1 MKRLLS
7 RLMVVSGLILLGTVL
22 IPITFS
28 GISYGLKPKLLDPT
42 EVSQNP
48 IFIASSVLGTSVDYT
63 QASNWFSGTT
73 TSTKISSKIGY
84 YTLSIP
90 AVKMQNISVQI
101 DGQDLKKNA
110 IQFPNT
116 APPGTFG
123 NTVIFG
129 HSTLA
134 ALYKPGD
141 PISLFVPLLKVKKG
155 DEITINYDGVVYRY
169 VVRDTATVAPTKIEV
184 LAQQFDK
191 HELTLITCTPLGTYW
206 KRFVVRAE
214 LVN

>member
-7 RLMVVSGLILLGTVL
+7 RLMVISGLMLLGTVL

-48 IFIASSVLGTSVDYT
+48 IFIASNVLGTSVDYT
-63 QASNWFSGTT
+63 QASSWFPEANSV
-73 TSTKISSKIGY
+73 SNPPSKVGY
-84 YTLSIP
+84 YILNIP
-90 AVKMQNISVQI
+90 SVGIRNVSVEI
-101 DGQDLKKNA
+101 DGQDLKKNP
-110 IQFPNT
+110 IQFANT
-116 APPGTFG
+116 APPGSFG

-141 PISLFVPLLKVKKG
+141 PISVFVPLLKVKVG
-155 DEITINYDGVVYRY
+155 DEITINYDGVTYRY
-169 VVRDTATVAPTKIEV
+169 AVRNTATVNPTQIEV

-206 KRFVVRAE
+206 KRFIVRAE

>member
-7 RLMVVSGLILLGTVL
+7 RLMVISGLILLGVVL

-63 QASNWFSGTT
+63 QASSWFPGANSV
-73 TSTKISSKIGY
+73 SSPPSKVGY
-84 YTLSIP
+84 YILNIP
-90 AVKMQNISVQI
+90 SVGI
-101 DGQDLKKNA
+101 RNVSVEIGGQDLKKNP
-110 IQFPNT
+110 IQFTDT
-116 APPGTFG
+116 APPGSFG

-141 PISLFVPLLKVKKG
+141 PISVFVPLLKTKVG
-155 DEITINYDGVVYRY
+155 DEITINYDGVTYRY
-169 VVRDTATVAPTKIEV
+169 VVRHTATINPTQVEV